1 VEALAGTVPAKV
13 SIPKSGFFMKL
24 KQSIAVFIAL
34 FFGLVTLIALLFNV
48 SGIST
53 VILGWASFL
62 AAIALVLGVLNLLMV
77 HMNRLFKE
85 RNLYSG
91 VLVLGILAVF
101 TTAVLDGLNK
111 SNNVDI
117 LFNWVQAPLEAA
129 LASLLIIFLLLTG
142 VQMFKRQRTRWAFL
156 FSLSAIVVLLSQAL
170 IATNFLP
177 TTLRQP
183 VNQVVDF
190 VQNIIVTAGI
200 RGLLIGVALA
210 TLLLSLRLLVG
221 VERPYNK

>member
-1 VEALAGTVPAKV
+1 
-13 SIPKSGFFMKL
+13 MNL
-24 KQSIAVFIAL
+24 KQNIAVFIAI

-62 AAIALVLGVLNLLMV
+62 AAVALILGVLNLLMV
-77 HMNRLFKE
+77 HLTRLFRE

-91 VLVLGILAVF
+91 VLVLGLLAVF
-101 TTAVLDGLNK
+101 AAAVFDELNG
-111 SNNVDI
+111 SDNVNL

-129 LASLLIIFLLLTG
+129 LASLLALFLLLAG
-142 VQMFKRQRTRWAFL
+142 VQLLKRQRTRWAFL
-156 FSLSAIVVLLSQAL
+156 FSLTAVVMLLGQALLSSRL
-170 IATNFLP
+170 LP
-177 TTLRQP
+177 TALRQP
-183 VNQVVDF
+183 VNQVVEF
-190 VQNIIVTAGI
+190 VENVVVTAGI

-210 TLLLSLRLLVG
+210 TLLLSLRLLMG

>member
-1 VEALAGTVPAKV
+1 
-13 SIPKSGFFMKL
+13 MNL
-24 KQSIAVFIAL
+24 KQNIAVFIAV

-62 AAIALVLGVLNLLMV
+62 AAVALILGVLNLLMV
-77 HMNRLFKE
+77 HLTRLFRE

-91 VLVLGILAVF
+91 VLVLGLLAVF
-101 TTAVLDGLNK
+101 AAAVFDELNG
-111 SNNVDI
+111 SDNVNL

-129 LASLLIIFLLLTG
+129 LASLLALFLLLAG
-142 VQMFKRQRTRWAFL
+142 VQLLKRQRTRWAFL
-156 FSLSAIVVLLSQAL
+156 FSLTAVVMLLGQAL
-170 IATNFLP
+170 LTSRLLP
-177 TTLRQP
+177 AALRQP
-183 VNQVVDF
+183 VNQVVEF
-190 VQNIIVTAGI
+190 VENVVVTAGI

-210 TLLLSLRLLVG
+210 TLLLSLRLLMG